1 MHFSCR
7 ATECHH
13 CSVTCSARCHFSS
26 KTPLLKWV
34 GRGREVIGM
43 KMGSFLLRSPE
54 LGRSAPKMQA
64 SDAAYERN
72 PGLYSDI
79 ALDRF
84 PARPYKPVSQT
95 VAWAWVTT
103 IMGGTS
109 ASSGDTKRAGIPP
122 FGKQNEQN
130 LVSRWGTEIYKNN
143 EGGG

>member
-43 KMGSFLLRSPE
+43 KMGCFLLRSPE

-84 PARPYKPVSQT
+84 PARPYKPVSQI
-95 VAWAWVTT
+95 VA
-103 IMGGTS
+103 
-109 ASSGDTKRAGIPP
+109 
-122 FGKQNEQN
+122 
-130 LVSRWGTEIYKNN
+130 
-143 EGGG
+143 